1 MTLADD
7 EVVGFQAGP
16 TTEQSGELT
25 RLGRELLERTTRAA
39 ELAKELEEI
48 KSRVRTIQQE
58 ELPAVMRA
66 VGQNVIGLAEGVQIT
81 LRPFYHANIAAD
93 WPEEKRQAAFDYLE
107 ARGDGD
113 LIKLNVSYAFRRGQL
128 NDAVWLKTTVDAL
141 AASLNATLSEF
152 GVAVEEGGVSI
163 PDPTVRTEVHYATL
177 TAYVREQLE
186 AGREIDL
193 DVLGAQVGEIA
204 EIKTQNEPKATRKRK

>member
-93 WPEEKRQAAFDYLE
+93 WPGEKRQAAFDYLE

-113 LIKLNVSYAFRRGQL
+113 LIKLNVSYAFRRGQSA
-128 NDAVWLKTTVDAL
+128 DAAWLKTTVETI
-141 AASLNATLSEF
+141 AATLNATLDSL
-152 GVAVEEGGVSI
+152 GMLSVGGVSI
-163 PDPTVRTEVHYATL
+163 PDPTIRTEVHYATL

>member
-25 RLGRELLERTTRAA
+25 RLGREQSADAA
-39 ELAKELEEI
+39 
-48 KSRVRTIQQE
+48 
-58 ELPAVMRA
+58 
-66 VGQNVIGLAEGVQIT
+66 
-81 LRPFYHANIAAD
+81 
-93 WPEEKRQAAFDYLE
+93 
-107 ARGDGD
+107 
-113 LIKLNVSYAFRRGQL
+113 
-128 NDAVWLKTTVDAL
+128 WLKTTVETI
-141 AASLNATLSEF
+141 AATLNATLDSL
-152 GVAVEEGGVSI
+152 GMLSVGGVSI
-163 PDPTVRTEVHYATL
+163 PDPTIRTEVHYATL